1 MAKQT
6 FSLLFMIR
14 RVSLLKTGESPIY
27 MRMTLAGQRIELQL
41 KRRVL
46 PKLWNQKKERAIGK
60 DSVSIEINMYLES
73 IRSQVYEILR
83 NLEDEGLP
91 ITLPE
96 IKDRFIGKK
105 SKANQCKMFFA
116 VFQEE
121 IDRMESLIGIDLAKI
136 TVGRYK
142 LCLLYFKEMYARQS
156 KASDIALKDINK
168 ALIIQF
174 ETFMK
179 VDKNLCQNTVI
190 RYMKC
195 FKKII
200 NIGLGNGWIK
210 INPFL
215 GIKFREE
222 KVKKDVLTM
231 DEVMRIYNK
240 EFSIPRLE
248 RTRDIFVFCCWTFV
262 ALTNVCLIINKLQT
276 NNKGIG
282 NGLETT
288 CLHHFA

>member
-91 ITLPE
+91 ITLSE

-105 SKANQCKMFFA
+105 
-116 VFQEE
+116 
-121 IDRMESLIGIDLAKI
+121 AK
-136 TVGRYK
+136 
-142 LCLLYFKEMYARQS
+142 Q
-156 KASDIALKDINK
+156 IN
-168 ALIIQF
+168 A
-174 ETFMK
+174 
-179 VDKNLCQNTVI
+179 
-190 RYMKC
+190 KC
-195 FKKII
+195 FLPYSRKK
-200 NIGLGNGWIK
+200 
-210 INPFL
+210 
-215 GIKFREE
+215 
-222 KVKKDVLTM
+222 LT
-231 DEVMRIYNK
+231 EWN
-240 EFSIPRLE
+240 L
-248 RTRDIFVFCCWTFV
+248 
-262 ALTNVCLIINKLQT
+262 
-276 NNKGIG
+276 
-282 NGLETT
+282 
-288 CLHHFA
+288 